1 MTPLPSK
8 LVFIAMLA
16 ALVNGCAKLPPNY
29 APVTPNA
36 DIQNTIKDDT
46 KYHQVKK
53 GDTLYAISLIYDM
66 DYRHLA
72 QWNQIAP
79 PYTIE
84 IGQKIKLSGPNLTNE
99 SVQNSTEQHQTP
111 TKMGET
117 TQKIVAAPQAT
128 RISSQKKTTLSLNNK
143 PNTLGNPP
151 YKPPALPDN
160 TEKPGSSAQKKSII
174 SIDNE
179 DMLKLSFQWP
189 LKGRVLKA
197 FAQANNKGIDIAGT
211 TGQDVRAAESGK
223 VVYCGQGLIGY
234 GNLLIIKHNNLYLS
248 AYANN
253 SLLLVAEGDIV
264 EKGEVIAKAGQAE
277 SSPAK
282 SNRASLHFEIRKNG
296 KPVNPISFLPEK

>member
-1 MTPLPSK
+1 MTSFNFKPIS
-8 LVFIAMLA
+8 IGMLA
-16 ALVNGCAKLPPNY
+16 ALVNGCANLPPNY
-29 APVTPNA
+29 APVTTNQP
-36 DIQNTIKDDT
+36 DIVKEIKDDT

-53 GDTLYAISLIYDM
+53 GDTLYAISLIYDL

-84 IGQKIKLSGPNLTNE
+84 IGQKIKLSGPDLTND
-99 SVQNSTEQHQTP
+99 SAQSSMEQYQTP

-128 RISSQKKTTLSLNNK
+128 RISSQKKTTLSSN
-143 PNTLGNPP
+143 NTLNPS
-151 YKPPALPDN
+151 YKSQTLKDTA
-160 TEKPGSSAQKKSII
+160 EKSGSSSQKKPII
-174 SIDNE
+174 SIDNV

-197 FAQANNKGIDIAGT
+197 FAQADNKGIDIAGK
-211 TGQDVRAAESGK
+211 TGQDVKAAESGK
-223 VVYCGQGLIGY
+223 VVYSGQGLIGY
-234 GNLLIIKHNNLYLS
+234 SNLLIIKHNDLYLS

-253 SLLLVAEGDIV
+253 SQLLVEEGSSV
-264 EKGEVIAKAGQAE
+264 KKGEVIAKAGQAE

-296 KPVNPISFLPEK
+296 KPVNPLSFLPEK